1 MIKTLLVCP
10 GQIET
15 AMFEGVKTPSPFF
28 APILDPNILA
38 RKIVEMLSEG
48 KSGTLYMPF
57 YTNFFPLLR
66 AMPSQVT
73 NLARRVSGMDFAL
86 NTLTEPRRHK
96 VIGGVKVNA
105 FRAEIEEP
113 HENDRNEILS
123 LV

>member
-28 APILDPNILA
+28 APVLDPNTLA

-57 YTNFFPLLR
+57 YTNFLPLLR

-86 NTLTEPRRHK
+86 NALTEPRKHTES
-96 VIGGVKVNA
+96 VKVHS

-113 HENDRNEILS
+113 HENDRNDLLS